1 MCLFLHFANICKGKK
16 IWYPKGGENM
26 IFNVIYRPLEKN
38 KVNKLSGT
46 GTPNIYNSFSKK
58 SFNLELDPDPTPKR
72 NLQKLQVTG
81 LNQNILKAQKNL
93 IQTRLI

>member
-1 MCLFLHFANICKGKK
+1 
-16 IWYPKGGENM
+16 M

-38 KVNKLSGT
+38 KVNKLS